1 VTPSRVAVVGAGFA
15 GLRAATVLASRGID
29 VTVLEAR
36 DRVGGRVW
44 SAFPFDGPELEGVR
58 VERGA
63 EYVLPGN
70 DRVEAVAA
78 ELGLALVPTGMSYG
92 VREPRGGMPTT
103 VERVR
108 AAALIVVR
116 LLASDPGLGGRVSA
130 ADALGRAAAAGADPG
145 AVAALRSR
153 AEMTN
158 GASADVLAAAVLG
171 DLDIGTQALE
181 SRRVGGGN
189 QQIALRMAAT
199 LGDRV
204 RLGHVVESVESVAS
218 EGTSGEVG
226 AGPVVVHGHDADGSR
241 YQLTVDACVLAV
253 PMAHAPALLEP
264 LAGSKPALDLLARL
278 GQAHAAKLHVPLRVP
293 LRAPV
298 AASAVLDVPGRWWCW
313 TALDETPD
321 GRVAPSPVVSCFGG
335 SPEGLAGLGV
345 LEGPDGWLRRLA
357 TVRPELDLD
366 GAHAVL
372 TTWADDP
379 WALGAYS
386 NARVG
391 TSPDGEPE
399 EPDRPTRVIGAVV
412 LAGEWTAGP
421 WYGLMEGALRTGE
434 RAAADLLDR

>member
-1 VTPSRVAVVGAGFA
+1 VTPSRVAVVGAGFS
-15 GLRAATVLASRGID
+15 GLRAATVLASRGVD

-44 SAFPFDGPELEGVR
+44 SAFPFEGPELEGVR

-70 DRVEAVAA
+70 ERVDAVAA

-92 VREPRGGMPTT
+92 VREPRGGVATT
-103 VERVR
+103 VEQVR
-108 AAALIVVR
+108 TAALIVVR
-116 LLASDPGLGGRVSA
+116 LLASDPRLGGRVSA
-130 ADALGRAAAAGADPG
+130 ADALGRAVAAGADPG
-145 AVAALRSR
+145 AVEALRSR

-189 QQIALRMAAT
+189 QQIALRMAAA

-204 RLGHVVESVESVAS
+204 RLGHVVESVAPD
-218 EGTSGEVG
+218 GTSGEAG
-226 AGPVVVHGHDADGSR
+226 AGPIVVRGYDAGGSK
-241 YQLTVDACVLAV
+241 YQLTADACVLAV

-264 LAGSKPALDLLARL
+264 LAGSGPALDLLARL

-293 LRAPV
+293 V

-313 TALDETPD
+313 TALDEALD

-345 LEGPDGWLRRLA
+345 LDGPEGWLRRLA
-357 TVRPELDLD
+357 LVRPELDLD
-366 GAHAVL
+366 GAQAVL
-372 TTWADDP
+372 TRWADDP

-391 TSPDGEPE
+391 MSPDGEPA

-434 RAAADLLDR
+434 RAAADLLHR